1 MKPRDRLDLTGG
13 SLMVAVGLFAAL
25 YARQYEFGTL
35 ARMGPGFFP
44 QVLGWVL
51 VVLGVLIALPAW
63 FRGGPRA
70 DIRSKSMLLVTAAI
84 VLFGLA
90 LRPLGI
96 VLATFAT
103 AFVASLADEDIGW
116 VGRIAMSAGVAAITA
131 LIFVVGL
138 GMVLPLWPFSR

>member
-1 MKPRDRLDLTGG
+1 
-13 SLMVAVGLFAAL
+13 
-25 YARQYEFGTL
+25 
-35 ARMGPGFFP
+35 
-44 QVLGWVL
+44 
-51 VVLGVLIALPAW
+51 
-63 FRGGPRA
+63 
-70 DIRSKSMLLVTAAI
+70 MLLVTAAI

>member
-1 MKPRDRLDLTGG
+1 M
-13 SLMVAVGLFAAL
+13 
-25 YARQYEFGTL
+25 
-35 ARMGPGFFP
+35 
-44 QVLGWVL
+44 L

-70 DIRSKSMLLVTAAI
+70 DIRGKSLLLVTAAI